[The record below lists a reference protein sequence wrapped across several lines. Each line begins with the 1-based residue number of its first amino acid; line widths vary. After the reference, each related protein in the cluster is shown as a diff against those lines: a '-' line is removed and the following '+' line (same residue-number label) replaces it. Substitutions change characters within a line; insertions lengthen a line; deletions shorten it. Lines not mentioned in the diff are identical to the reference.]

1 MKKVPFNQIVPFEDI
16 RQLLGS
22 CRERFGD
29 RTAFKQRVGRDQ
41 ARATTYAQFAD
52 QVEALAAALDRQ
64 GWADKRIAVL
74 GENSYPW
81 ALTYFAVL
89 YLGAVIVPL
98 DKELSPEQMAE
109 ALTRAQAKVLVHTLT
124 YAEEAEQA
132 ARLAGGV
139 ALVSMEPRGQALSL
153 PELVERGMRAV
164 SKGAD
169 VLAERPLDRDAP
181 CAILFTSGT
190 TGRSKGVTLSQRN
203 LAANV
208 RMACQLVT
216 YRPDDVMLSIL
227 PMHHT
232 YEAMA
237 GLLCPLYYGACVAFC
252 PGPKALPAC
261 LKLFAP
267 TVMVLVPL
275 YVQTLHRRIWQEA
288 AKRGLEGKLRLGIG
302 LCNALAKIGVDL
314 RGRVLRAAREGLG
327 GRLRLIICGG
337 SALDPALIPPYR
349 DLGVQILQ
357 GYGITECSPIISA
370 NRNRY
375 NRDGSVGP
383 IPPLCQVRFDEAGQ
397 LMVKGP
403 HVMLGYWQD
412 ESATREAF
420 RDGWF
425 LTGDLGYQDADGFL
439 YITGRCKD
447 LIVLKNGKNILPQ
460 QVEAPLV
467 AQDIVAEAVVKA
479 QRGEEGLMAV
489 IYPEPA
495 LSAGMTDEAL
505 RQAVQ
510 RAVDAAN
517 EQLAYYQRVRAFTLR
532 DTPFEKTT
540 TQKIMRYRV

>member
-1 MKKVPFNQIVPFEDI
+1 MREIPFNEVVPFADI
-16 RQLLGS
+16 RELLDS
-22 CRERFGD
+22 CRARFGG
-29 RTAFKQRVGRDQ
+29 RTAFQQRLGRDQ
-41 ARATTYAQFAD
+41 VRATTYAQFAR
-52 QVEALAAALDRQ
+52 QVEALAAALDQQ
-64 GWADKRIAVL
+64 GWADKHIAVV

-81 ALTYFAVL
+81 ALTYFAVTC
-89 YLGAVIVPL
+89 LGAVIVPL
-98 DKELSPEQMAE
+98 DKELNPEQMAQV
-109 ALTRAQAKVLVHTLT
+109 LTRAQVEVLVHSLT
-124 YAEEAEQA
+124 YVEEAEQA
-132 ARLAGGV
+132 AAIAGGV
-139 ALVSMEPRGQALSL
+139 ALVPMEQRGADALSL
-153 PELVERGMRAV
+153 PGLLERGVHALSQGEQV
-164 SKGAD
+164 W
-169 VLAERPLDRDAP
+169 RPLDRDAP

-190 TGRSKGVTLSQRN
+190 TGRSKGVTLSHRN

-216 YRPDDVMLSIL
+216 YTQEDVMLSIL

-237 GLLCPLYYGACVAFC
+237 GLLCALYYGACIAFC

-261 LKLFAP
+261 LKLFSP

-275 YVQTLHRRIWQEA
+275 YVQTLHQRIWQEA
-288 AKRGLEGKLRLGIG
+288 AKRGLDGRLRAGIR
-302 LCNALAKIGVDL
+302 LCNALAKVGLDL
-314 RGRVLRAAREGLG
+314 RGRVLKAAREGLG

-370 NRNRY
+370 NRNRF

-383 IPPLCQVRFDEAGQ
+383 LPPLCQARFDEAGQ
-397 LMVKGP
+397 LMIKGP

-412 ESATREAF
+412 EQATREAF

-425 LTGDLGYQDADGFL
+425 LTGDLGYLDADGFL

-460 QVEAPLV
+460 EVEVPLL

-479 QRGEEGLMAV
+479 QEGDEGLVAV
-489 IYPEPA
+489 IYPDPA
-495 LSAGMTDEAL
+495 QAAGMTGEAL

-517 EQLAYYQRVRAFTLR
+517 GQLAYYQRIRAFTLR
-532 DTPFEKTT
+532 EAPFEKTT